1 MSTKIDFKSY
11 PINLILSTLLKDR
24 TTGKNIIFATE
35 QYKRTLPG
43 ISEKSE
49 ITKDLLNASDVPF
62 IQPRVTKTLEEQVE
76 RTKRKAEVFTPS
88 WLCNRMNNHCDEE
101 WFGRPAVFNRD
112 CGQTWDT
119 NRTPIE
125 FIPKADWK
133 RYVQSPRLEITCG
146 EAPYVVSRYD
156 TTTGEVIATI
166 DRIGILDRKLRVVNE
181 NTKTKN
187 SWLIWS
193 KKAFQS
199 VYGYEFQGDNLL
211 IARVNLLLTFCDY
224 MRVRWNEEPDIR
236 QLQEIANIISW
247 NFWQMDGFSLLVP
260 FGKPKNQPSQLDL
273 FSMLPVEQDSEQDSE
288 CMIFDWERN
297 QPVLFRTIKG

>member
-1 MSTKIDFKSY
+1 M
-11 PINLILSTLLKDR
+11 
-24 TTGKNIIFATE
+24 
-35 QYKRTLPG
+35 
-43 ISEKSE
+43 
-49 ITKDLLNASDVPF
+49 NASDVPF

-101 WFGRPAVFNRD
+101 RFGRPAVFNRD

-193 KKAFQS
+193 KKAFKVS
-199 VYGYEFQGDNLL
+199 TDMSS
-211 IARVNLLLTFCDY
+211 RVTIC
-224 MRVRWNEEPDIR
+224 
-236 QLQEIANIISW
+236 S
-247 NFWQMDGFSLLVP
+247 SL
-260 FGKPKNQPSQLDL
+260 G
-273 FSMLPVEQDSEQDSE
+273 
-288 CMIFDWERN
+288 
-297 QPVLFRTIKG
+297 